1 MRTPEVVE
9 AARNYILKNENVV
22 DAILELCRTI
32 DDATE
37 RIVTILDDIDTA
49 VRLIE

>member
-9 AARNYILKNENVV
+9 ASRDYISKTESVA

-37 RIVTILDDIDTA
+37 RMVTILDNLDTA